1 MFNFVCNLID
11 YVTSHHP
18 IIAST
23 IILIINTDPTN
34 NNKLLYHITHIRRGN
49 IFACDRFFFACGK
62 IGFACES
69 HAKVVICLKTSCDAM
84 SHAIVKLF
92 ACERSFFAC
101 EHCNFTCER

>member
-1 MFNFVCNLID
+1 MKICIFIHM
-11 YVTSHHP
+11 YVSYTGN
-18 IIAST
+18 II
-23 IILIINTDPTN
+23 
-34 NNKLLYHITHIRRGN
+34 IRRGN